1 MIDLFN
7 NKTAFLKEKPKM
19 GFIIVILILLILLIL
34 LIFICKKEIYDSY
47 QTKGLVSCTDTC
59 TITTSIPSNLEYDY
73 IQVNNKY
80 LNYEILSEKLIVDE
94 ENLITYNQLTLSTE
108 LSLSNNEI
116 IDLTIYYNKQRII
129 TKIKD
134 KMF

>member
-7 NKTAFLKEKPKM
+7 NKTAFLKERPKI
-19 GFIIVILILLILLIL
+19 GFIIVIFILLILLIL
-34 LIFICKKEIYDSY
+34 LIYMCKKEIYDSY

-59 TITTSIPSNLEYDY
+59 TITTSIPSNLEYEY
-73 IQVNNKY
+73 IQINNKY
-80 LNYEILSEKLIVDE
+80 LNYEILGLELIVDE
-94 ENLITYNQLTLSTE
+94 ENLITYNRLTLSTD

-116 IDLTIYYNKQRII
+116 VDLTIYYNKQRII